1 VVEEELGVGESKTI
15 FHDGTSGWE
24 DVDEEDEALAQ
35 LEDLENGHTIE
46 GMEERAVVTV
56 SNVPM
61 FFMILFTVSRILEP
75 LRFAGSNPA
84 GRRQHNRALP
94 LYDV

>member
-15 FHDGTSGWE
+15 FHDSTSRWE
-24 DVDEEDEALAQ
+24 DVEEEDEALAQ

-56 SNVPM
+56 SNVP
-61 FFMILFTVSRILEP
+61 FFFKILFTVSRILEP

-94 LYDV
+94 L

>member
-1 VVEEELGVGESKTI
+1 MGESKTI

-24 DVDEEDEALAQ
+24 DVEEEDEALAQ

-56 SNVPM
+56 SNVP
-61 FFMILFTVSRILEP
+61 FFFKILFTVSRILEP

-94 LYDV
+94 L